1 MSAKNWS
8 RGGKLNVG
16 SGCWVDGL
24 NKVSGG
30 AVGRDML

>member
-8 RGGKLNVG
+8 SGGKLNVVA
-16 SGCWVDGL
+16 GCWVDGL
-24 NKVSGG
+24 NKVSGV